1 MEKRVLK
8 VSFAKG
14 GSGSVSP
21 RTTIPK
27 SWLDILEVSQDE
39 REIEMILD
47 KEKKQIIICKKK

>member
-27 SWLDILEVSQDE
+27 TWLDALKITQDE
-39 REIEMILD
+39 RDIELILD
-47 KEKKQIIICKKK
+47 VEKEQIILKKKK